1 MTSSSDE
8 TTPVPQT
15 PTPRPSTGAAKVQR
29 TPSGIAVQ
37 GLSYPVLQRPPVEG
51 ASTPKA
57 DDTSGDESTASSTP
71 ASTPASAAKPASTP
85 PAGVAAATP
94 PDKPGSPLSD
104 FDTEESSRRWPKV
117 LLWTGI
123 GVVVA
128 VGAYL
133 GAQWYFADRIPRGTT
148 VAGVEIGGLS
158 SEDAVARLQTELGG
172 IATAPVPVTA
182 GEAATTIDPVAAG
195 LTFDAEATIE
205 GLTDFTLA
213 PGHLLAQISGGETVE
228 PVTVVDE
235 AKFDAATEALAA
247 DLSVPATSGTVGFVD
262 GAAVQTEA
270 VDGSALEE
278 DEAQADILAGW
289 LSAARPLDLPTTSVE
304 PDITQ
309 EETDLAFAQAQQIAQ
324 SSVSVTVADQVAEL
338 PVTALAAAATFTPT
352 DGDLVLAFDG
362 TKLVQDVVDRTTTL
376 LANSSDA
383 TFVFVDGTPT
393 IQPGVPGTTLDP
405 ADLAEAVQK
414 AALSDDRT
422 AAVELVASDP
432 SQTTE
437 ALEALGVTTK
447 VAEFATPLTN
457 EADRTEN
464 LRIAAEKVTGV
475 LVKPGETFSL
485 TEAIGPFT
493 RENGYKEAHI
503 IVNGNIVDGVG
514 GGLSQM
520 STTTYNVGF
529 EAGMVDVEHQ
539 PHSYYFTRYPA
550 GREATLYD
558 GQIDMRWRNDSPYG
572 VLLQSWIADGQL
584 HVAAWSTPYYTVKA
598 GSSDKTAIVA
608 PTTEHRSGPSC
619 APQSSG
625 GAGFTISVWRK
636 VTITATGEEV
646 INETNKW
653 RYRPQ
658 NAVVCDG

>member
-1 MTSSSDE
+1 M
-8 TTPVPQT
+8 
-15 PTPRPSTGAAKVQR
+15 
-29 TPSGIAVQ
+29 
-37 GLSYPVLQRPPVEG
+37 
-51 ASTPKA
+51 
-57 DDTSGDESTASSTP
+57 
-71 ASTPASAAKPASTP
+71 
-85 PAGVAAATP
+85 
-94 PDKPGSPLSD
+94 SD
-104 FDTEESSRRWPKV
+104 FDTEERARRWPKV

-123 GVVVA
+123 ALVVA
-128 VGAYL
+128 AGVYL

-158 SEDAVARLQTELGG
+158 SDDAVARLQSELGG
-172 IATAPVPVTA
+172 IATAPIPVTA
-182 GEAATTIDPVAAG
+182 GEAATTIDPVVAG
-195 LTFDAEATIE
+195 LTFDPEATVE

-213 PGHLLAQISGGETVE
+213 PGHLLSQIAGGTAVE

-235 AKFDAATEALAA
+235 EKFDAATEALAV
-247 DLSVPATSGTVGFVD
+247 DLSVAAISGTVGFVD
-262 GAAVQTEA
+262 GAAVQTAA

-278 DEAQADILAGW
+278 DEARAAVVDGW
-289 LSAARPLDLPTTSVE
+289 LTAARPLDLPTTAVE

-309 EETDLAFAQAQQIAQ
+309 AETDLAFAQAQQIA
-324 SSVSVTVADQVAEL
+324 SSPVSVTVADQVAEL

-352 DGDLVLAFDG
+352 DGDLVLTFNGD
-362 TKLVQDVVDRTTTL
+362 TLVEDVIDRTNNL
-376 LANSSDA
+376 LSSSTDA
-383 TFVFVDGTPT
+383 TFVFVDGAPV

-405 ADLAEAVQK
+405 VALADAVQQ
-414 AALSDDRT
+414 AALSDERT
-422 AAVELVASDP
+422 VAAELVQSDP
-432 SQTTE
+432 AQSTE
-437 ALEALGVTTK
+437 ALQALGVTTK

-464 LRIAAEKVTGV
+464 LRIAAEKITGV

-529 EAGMVDVEHQ
+529 YAGMVDVEHQ
-539 PHSYYFTRYPA
+539 PHSYWFTRYPA
-550 GREATLYD
+550 GREATLFE

-572 VLLQSWIADGQL
+572 VLLQSWIADGRL
-584 HVAAWSTPYYTVKA
+584 YAAAWSTPYYTVE
-598 GSSDKTAIVA
+598 TAPPTRSNVVQ
-608 PTTEHRSGPSC
+608 PTTEHRSGASC
-619 APQSSG
+619 VPQASG
-625 GAGFTISVWRK
+625 GAGFSVSVWRK
-636 VTITATGEEV
+636 VTVTATGEEV
-646 INETNKW
+646 VNETHKW

>member
-362 TKLVQDVVDRTTTL
+362 TKLVQDVVDRTTNL

-405 ADLAEAVQK
+405 AALAEAVQK

-529 EAGMVDVEHQ
+529 YAGMVDVEHQ

-584 HVAAWSTPYYTVKA
+584 HVAAWSTPYYTVKD
-598 GSSDKTAIVA
+598 GVSDKTAIVA